1 MNTPAPIQDAAPTP
15 ASNPASDWVSS
26 LCQQVAPA
34 KPGHFDEMRA
44 SGQSLREPWL
54 ALLSKLGPHTIA
66 NLGESAA
73 SVNRVIAQN
82 GISYNVF
89 VDREDQAR
97 PWSLNPLPMV
107 LSADEWQHIEASLAQ
122 RARLL
127 NGIVHDV
134 YHQRDLL
141 AAAYLPSA
149 LVLGNPGY
157 LHAMRHVKV
166 PDDIY
171 LQVIAFDL
179 ARDEQG
185 SWWVIGQRTQS
196 PSGLGYVL
204 ENRLIISRLFPQA
217 YREMRVQHLAQS
229 YRRLLAG
236 LEAQAR
242 PLVDPDEGMPRFAF
256 LTAGPYSETYFEHA
270 YLARYLGIPLV
281 EGPDLTVR
289 NNEVFL
295 KTVQGLQRIHGLMR
309 RLDDDFCDPLELR
322 SDSALGIPGLL
333 QSIRAGK
340 VVMANALGTG
350 FLESPAV
357 MGFLPAI
364 SEYLLTEPL
373 LMPSLHTWWCGETA
387 AWKDV
392 SPRLDTQVIKPTFA
406 NRQSTNFEP
415 AIGSLLNEE
424 QRNQW
429 RARIERQPDIY
440 TTQTYLPFSQV
451 PTFNGQGIE
460 PRTAMMRF
468 YALIGPDK
476 QWHVMPGGM
485 TRVAALDPH
494 IVSIRSGGS
503 TLDTWILSNA
513 EVDNFSMLPSQTSAK
528 HWHADS
534 ELVSS
539 RSAEN
544 LFWLGRYTERAEA
557 MVRLAREALM
567 LLSTNRVASLST
579 LNDAMTQ
586 LARSQS
592 LVPFG
597 GPSMS
602 DDPALFGQLLIAR
615 LQEPG
620 CGGLMDVVQ
629 AMLNAMQAVRDR
641 LPVEHV
647 EIPTRIKS
655 MLTTQQPGNDMM
667 RLLDEIELPLAA
679 LVGYQLDRMTK
690 DVGWRMLAAGRLLE
704 RLINQSQMVT
714 RFFESAAVYTEQ
726 GFDSLLTLF
735 DSAITYRS
743 RYQRQQEILA
753 LLDLLVLDATNPR
766 ALVAAASGL
775 AEHLSHLPDSHAIT
789 STVLGLEQTGGSTLE
804 ILEQVNVMT
813 QVGLELSN
821 EISHKFFAHI
831 NEQRF
836 AS

>member
-1 MNTPAPIQDAAPTP
+1 MSPPVETHTTVSATQQQD
-15 ASNPASDWVSS
+15 DWLRA
-26 LCQQVAPA
+26 LCQQTPAA
-34 KPGHFDEMRA
+34 KPGHFDEMRSLA
-44 SGQSLREPWL
+44 GELREPWVSL
-54 ALLSKLGPHTIA
+54 FTQLGPQGVA
-66 NLGESAA
+66 QLADSAA
-73 SVNRVIAQN
+73 NVNRVIAQN
-82 GISYNVF
+82 GISFNVF
-89 VDREDQAR
+89 VDRQDQVR

-107 LSADEWQHIEASLAQ
+107 IDADEWDHIEASLAQ
-122 RARLL
+122 RAKLL

-134 YHQRDLL
+134 YQHGDLL

-157 LHAMRHVKV
+157 LHAMRRVKV

-171 LQVIAFDL
+171 LHVIAFDL
-179 ARDEQG
+179 ARDEHG

-204 ENRLIISRLFPQA
+204 ENRLIMSRLFPQA
-217 YREMRVQHLAQS
+217 YREMRVQHLAKS

-236 LEAQAR
+236 LEAQAQ
-242 PLVDPDEGMPRFAF
+242 PLANGAPRFAF

-322 SDSALGIPGLL
+322 ADSALGIPGLL

-350 FLESPAV
+350 FLESPAIQ
-357 MGFLPAI
+357 GFLPAI
-364 SEYLLTEPL
+364 SEHLLGEPL

-392 SPRLDTQVIKPTFA
+392 SPRLQTQVIKPTFA
-406 NRQSTNFEP
+406 NRRSTNFEP
-415 AIGSLLNEE
+415 AIASLLSEAERNE
-424 QRNQW
+424 W
-429 RARIERQPDIY
+429 RKRIEKQPDIY

-451 PTFNGQGIE
+451 PTFNGQSIE

-503 TLDTWILSNA
+503 TLDTWVISDA
-513 EVDNFSMLPSQTSAK
+513 EVDNFSMLPTRTSDKRWQT
-528 HWHADS
+528 DN

-557 MVRLAREALM
+557 MVRLARETLM

-579 LNDAMTQ
+579 LNEAVTQ

-592 LVPFG
+592 LVPFD

-602 DDPALFGQLLIAR
+602 DAPAVFADVLTSR
-615 LQEPG
+615 LRESG
-620 CGGLMDVVQ
+620 CGGLTDVVQ
-629 AMLNAMQAVRDR
+629 AMLNAMRAVRDR
-641 LPVEHV
+641 LPAEHV
-647 EIPTRIKS
+647 EIPTKIQS
-655 MLTTQQPGNDMM
+655 MLQARHSGHDMM
-667 RLLDEIELPLAA
+667 QLLDGVELPLAA

-704 RLINQSQMVT
+704 RLINQSQMINH
-714 RFFESAAVYTEQ
+714 FFESAAVYTEQ

-735 DSAITYRS
+735 DSAITYRT
-743 RYQRQQEILA
+743 RYQRQQEIVA
-753 LLDLLVLDATNPR
+753 LLDLLVLDKTNPR
-766 ALVAAASGL
+766 ALHAVCSDL
-775 AEHLSHLPDSHAIT
+775 AEHISHLPDSRAI
-789 STVLGLEQTGGSTLE
+789 SAKLVGLNLAPDSTLDT
-804 ILEQVNVMT
+804 LEQVKDLISI
-813 QVGLELSN
+813 GLALSD
-821 EISHKFFAHI
+821 EISHQFFAHI

>member
-1 MNTPAPIQDAAPTP
+1 MRSSVESEVATNQSGNTERLDWITELCKQIPA
-15 ASNPASDWVSS
+15 
-26 LCQQVAPA
+26 A
-34 KPGHFDEMRA
+34 KPGHFDEIRTGA
-44 SGQSLREPWL
+44 TTLREPWL
-54 ALLSKLGPHTIA
+54 SLFTKLGSDGVTR
-66 NLGESAA
+66 LKESAHA
-73 SVNRVIAQN
+73 VNRVIAQN
-82 GISYNVF
+82 GITYNVF
-89 VDREDQAR
+89 VDRQDQVR

-107 LSADEWQHIEASLAQ
+107 LNAADWHHIEASLAQ

-127 NGIVHDV
+127 NSIVHDV
-134 YHQRDLL
+134 YHHGDLL

-157 LHAMRHVKV
+157 LHAMRHVQV
-166 PDDIY
+166 PDNIY
-171 LQVIAFDL
+171 LHVIAFDL

-185 SWWVIGQRTQS
+185 QWWVIGQRTQS

-217 YREMRVQHLAQS
+217 YREMRVQHLAKS

-236 LEAQAR
+236 LEAQAQ
-242 PLVDPDEGMPRFAF
+242 PLTSGTPRFVF

-333 QSIRAGK
+333 QSVRAGK
-340 VVMANALGTG
+340 VIMANALGTS

-357 MGFLPAI
+357 QGFLPAI
-364 SEYLLTEPL
+364 CEHLLGESL

-392 SPRLDTQVIKPTFA
+392 SPGLDTQVIKPTFA

-415 AIGSLLNEE
+415 VIASLLDKSSID
-424 QRNQW
+424 QW
-429 RARIERQPDIY
+429 RSRIERQPDIY
-440 TTQTYLPFSQV
+440 TTQSYLPFSQV
-451 PTFNGQGIE
+451 PTFNGQSIE
-460 PRTAMMRF
+460 PCTAMMRF

-476 QWHVMPGGM
+476 QWHVMPGAM

-494 IVSIRSGGS
+494 IVSIRSGGT
-503 TLDTWILSNA
+503 TLDTWVISD
-513 EVDNFSMLPSQTSAK
+513 EDVDDFSMMPSNTSSTR
-528 HWHADS
+528 WHADD

-544 LFWLGRYTERAEA
+544 LFWLGRYTERAEG
-557 MVRLAREALM
+557 MVRLARETLG
-567 LLSTNRVASLST
+567 LLSTNRVNSLTT
-579 LNDAMTQ
+579 LNDAITT

-592 LVPFG
+592 LVSLDS
-597 GPSMS
+597 PSMS
-602 DDPALFGQLLIAR
+602 DSPKVFGDMVINR
-615 LQEPG
+615 LQQTG

-629 AMLNAMQAVRDR
+629 AMLNAMRAVRDR

-647 EIPTRIKS
+647 EIPTKIKS
-655 MLTTQQPGNDMM
+655 MLLTKQTGHDML
-667 RLLDEIELPLAA
+667 RVLDEVELPLAA

-690 DVGWRMLAAGRLLE
+690 DIGWRMLAAGRLLE
-704 RLINQSQMVT
+704 RLINQSQIVT
-714 RFFESAAVYTEQ
+714 QFFESAAVYTDQ
-726 GFDSLLTLF
+726 GFDTLLTLF
-735 DSAITYRS
+735 DSAITYRT
-743 RYQRQQEILA
+743 RFQRQQEIQA
-753 LLDLLVLDATNPR
+753 LLDLLVTDKTNPR
-766 ALVAAASGL
+766 ALQTTTAEL
-775 AEHLSHLPDSHAIT
+775 MEHLTHLPDSAAICKT
-789 STVLGLEQTGGSTLE
+789 
-804 ILEQVNVMT
+804 
-813 QVGLELSN
+813 LSN
-821 EISHKFFAHI
+821 LNETNPSISDTLAQVQRMTRVGFALSDEISHQFFAHI
-831 NEQRF
+831 TEQRF

>member
-1 MNTPAPIQDAAPTP
+1 MSSSLEAKERLHPSSPSPQE
-15 ASNPASDWVSS
+15 DWISS
-26 LCQQVAPA
+26 LCQAVAPA
-34 KPGHFDEMRA
+34 KAGHFDEMRT
-44 SGQSLREPWL
+44 SPTTLREPWFSL
-54 ALLSKLGPHTIA
+54 FTKLGEQVIA
-66 NLGESAA
+66 RLGESAA
-73 SVNRVIAQN
+73 NVNRVIAEN

-89 VDREDQAR
+89 VDRQDQMR

-107 LSADEWQHIEASLAQ
+107 IDAEQWQHIEASLAQ
-122 RARLL
+122 RAKLL
-127 NGIVHDV
+127 NAIVKDV
-134 YHQRDLL
+134 YHDGDLL

-157 LHAMRHVKV
+157 LHAMRQVKV

-171 LQVIAFDL
+171 LHVIAFDL
-179 ARDEQG
+179 ARDENG

-204 ENRLIISRLFPQA
+204 ENRLIVSRLFPQA

-236 LEAQAR
+236 LEAQAQ
-242 PLVDPDEGMPRFAF
+242 PLASGTPRFAF

-322 SDSALGIPGLL
+322 ADSALGIPGLL

-357 MGFLPAI
+357 QGFLPAI
-364 SEYLLTEPL
+364 CEHLLNETL

-392 SPRLDTQVIKPTFA
+392 SPRLQTQVIKPTFA
-406 NRQSTNFEP
+406 SQQSTNFEP
-415 AIGSLLNEE
+415 AIASLFDDAERDL
-424 QRNQW
+424 W
-429 RARIERQPDIY
+429 RARIERRPDIY
-440 TTQTYLPFSQV
+440 TTQSYLPFSQV

-468 YALIGPDK
+468 YALIGPDR
-476 QWHVMPGGM
+476 QWRVMPGGM

-494 IVSIRSGGS
+494 IVSIRSGGT
-503 TLDTWILSNA
+503 TLDTWVISNE
-513 EVDNFSMLPSQTSAK
+513 EVDNFSMLPGQTTAAR
-528 HWHADS
+528 WQADQ

-557 MVRLAREALM
+557 MARLARETLL
-567 LLSTNRVASLST
+567 LLSTNRVANLST
-579 LNDAMTQ
+579 LNEAITQ
-586 LARSQS
+586 LARSQN
-592 LVPFG
+592 LVPFDS
-597 GPSMS
+597 PSMS
-602 DDPALFGQLLIAR
+602 DEPALFGELLVRR
-615 LQEPG
+615 LRQPG
-620 CGGLMDVVQ
+620 CGGLMDVVE
-629 AMLNAMQAVRDR
+629 ALLNAMRAVRDR

-647 EIPTRIKS
+647 EIPTKIRS
-655 MLTTQQPGNDMM
+655 MLLAQPSGDDMM
-667 RLLDEIELPLAA
+667 RVLDEVELPLAA

-714 RFFESAAVYTEQ
+714 QFFDSAAVYTEK

-735 DSAITYRS
+735 DSAITYRT
-743 RYQRQQEILA
+743 RHQRQQEISA
-753 LLDLLVLDATNPR
+753 LLDLVVLDKTNPR
-766 ALVAAASGL
+766 ALHAVAQGL
-775 AEHLSHLPDSHAIT
+775 AEHLAHLPDSQTIHGML
-789 STVLGLEQTGGSTLE
+789 SGLGQSSGSTPETLKQVKEMTE
-804 ILEQVNVMT
+804 I
-813 QVGLELSN
+813 GLTLSD
-821 EISHKFFAHI
+821 EIGHQFFAHI

>member
-1 MNTPAPIQDAAPTP
+1 MSSSAETEGTAISSTSPHAG
-15 ASNPASDWVSS
+15 DWLSS
-26 LCQQVAPA
+26 LCQRIPA
-34 KPGHFDEMRA
+34 TKPGHFDEMR
-44 SGQSLREPWL
+44 SSPDTLREPWL
-54 ALLSKLGPHTIA
+54 SLFASLGPEGVSQLA
-66 NLGESAA
+66 DSAA
-73 SVNRVIAQN
+73 NVNRVIAQN

-89 VDREDQAR
+89 VDRQDQVR

-107 LSADEWQHIEASLAQ
+107 ISASEWHHIEASLAQ

-127 NGIVHDV
+127 NGIVRDV
-134 YHQRDLL
+134 YHERDLL

-157 LHAMRHVKV
+157 LHAMRGVKV

-171 LQVIAFDL
+171 LHVIAFDL

-217 YREMRVQHLAQS
+217 YREMRVQHLAKS

-236 LEAQAR
+236 LEAQAQ
-242 PLVDPDEGMPRFAF
+242 PLAQGTPRFAF

-322 SDSALGIPGLL
+322 ADSALGIPGLL

-357 MGFLPAI
+357 QGFLPAI
-364 SEYLLTEPL
+364 SEHLLGEPL

-392 SPRLDTQVIKPTFA
+392 SPRLQTQVIKPTFA

-415 AIGSLLNEE
+415 AIASLLTED

-429 RARIERQPDIY
+429 RARIQKQPDIY

-451 PTFNGQGIE
+451 PTFNGHGIE
-460 PRTAMMRF
+460 PKTAMMRF
-468 YALIGPDK
+468 YALIGPDR

-503 TLDTWILSNA
+503 TLDTWVISDA
-513 EVDNFSMLPSQTSAK
+513 EVDSFSMLPAHTSDKRWQTD
-528 HWHADS
+528 H

-544 LFWLGRYTERAEA
+544 LFWLGRYTERAEG
-557 MVRLAREALM
+557 MVRLARETLM

-579 LNDAMTQ
+579 LNDAVTQ
-586 LARSQS
+586 LARNQS
-592 LVPFG
+592 LVPFD

-602 DDPALFGQLLIAR
+602 DSPAMFGDVLINR
-615 LQEPG
+615 LREPG
-620 CGGLMDVVQ
+620 CGGLLDVVQ
-629 AMLNAMQAVRDR
+629 ALLNAMRAVRDR
-641 LPVEHV
+641 LPAEHV
-647 EIPTRIKS
+647 EIPTKIRS
-655 MLTTQQPGNDMM
+655 MLIGPQSGSDMM
-667 RLLDEIELPLAA
+667 RVLDEVELPLAA

-690 DVGWRMLAAGRLLE
+690 DAGWRMLAAGRLLE
-704 RLINQSQMVT
+704 RMINQSQMIT
-714 RFFESAAVYTEQ
+714 QFFDSAAVYTEQ

-735 DSAITYRS
+735 DSAITYRT
-743 RYQRQQEILA
+743 RYQRQQDILA
-753 LLDLLVLDATNPR
+753 LLDLLVLDKTNPR
-766 ALVAAASGL
+766 ALQAARFGL
-775 AEHLSHLPDSHAIT
+775 AEHMSHLPNSQAINAML
-789 STVLGLEQTGGSTLE
+789 SGLDATPETTLD
-804 ILEQVNVMT
+804 ILAQVKHT
-813 QVGLELSN
+813 TEVGLALSN
-821 EISHKFFAHI
+821 EIGHQFFAHI

>member
-1 MNTPAPIQDAAPTP
+1 MSLPAPTQDTTITTGNN
-15 ASNPASDWVSS
+15 SQTDWVAA

-44 SGQSLREPWL
+44 SPDTLREPWSS
-54 ALLSKLGPHTIA
+54 LLSKLGPETVA

-89 VDREDQAR
+89 VEREDQAR

-107 LSADEWQHIEASLAQ
+107 ISAEEWQHIEASLAQ

-134 YHQRDLL
+134 YNQRDLL

-157 LHAMRHVKV
+157 LHAMRHVNV
-166 PDDIY
+166 PDNIY

-185 SWWVIGQRTQS
+185 NWWVIGQRTQS

-236 LEAQAR
+236 LEAQAK
-242 PLVDPDEGMPRFAF
+242 PLVDSADITPRFAF

-333 QSIRAGK
+333 QAIRAGK

-364 SEYLLTEPL
+364 SEHLLGEPL

-392 SPRLDTQVIKPTFA
+392 SPRLESQVIKPTFA

-451 PTFNGQGIE
+451 PTFNGQTIE

-503 TLDTWILSNA
+503 TLDTWILSES
-513 EVDNFSMLPSQTSAK
+513 EVDNFSMLPSHTSAK
-528 HWHADS
+528 RWHADS

-586 LARSQS
+586 LARQQN
-592 LVPFG
+592 LVPFD

-602 DDPALFGQLLIAR
+602 DDPALFGQVLIAR
-615 LQEPG
+615 LQQSG
-620 CGGLMDVVQ
+620 CGGLSDVVQ
-629 AMLNAMQAVRDR
+629 AMLNAMRAVRDR
-641 LPVEHV
+641 LPVDHV
-647 EIPTRIKS
+647 EIPTKIKS
-655 MLTTQQPGNDMM
+655 MLLTQPSGHDMM
-667 RLLDEIELPLAA
+667 RVLDEVELPLAA

-714 RFFESAAVYTEQ
+714 QFFESAAVYTEQ

-735 DSAITYRS
+735 DSTITYRS

-766 ALVAAASGL
+766 ALMAAANGL
-775 AEHLSHLPDSHAIT
+775 TEHLRHLPDSDAIT
-789 STVLGLEQTGGSTLE
+789 ATLAGVVPCEASTLE
-804 ILEQVNVMT
+804 ILEQAKTMT
-813 QVGLELSN
+813 KIGLGLSDD
-821 EISHKFFAHI
+821 ISHKFFAHI